1 MSIISTTDQVAFR
14 RFVKAVREQGSR
26 HVDPELRAE
35 AVMIVLNGRIAASEA
50 CLRAGDRKGALH
62 HTRWVL
68 AWFGIY
74 FDWDLE
80 E

>member
-1 MSIISTTDQVAFR
+1 MSIISTADQVTFR

-50 CLRAGDRKGALH
+50 CLRAGDREGHLH
-62 HTRWVL
+62 HILWVL

-74 FDWDLE
+74 FGRDLE